1 MRFKRHP
8 NKPKRGSG
16 GNERVAEKRSNPQ
29 IGPPTWLLASM
40 LNGEPLLA
48 NTSIHDFQGEVAS
61 YITDVMEQALLLPE
75 DMVEL

>member
-1 MRFKRHP
+1 
-8 NKPKRGSG
+8 
-16 GNERVAEKRSNPQ
+16 
-29 IGPPTWLLASM
+29 M

-61 YITDVMEQALLLPE
+61 YIIDVMEQALLLPE